1 MLYNTAKKIYQ
12 SKVFPRSEETGAIFY
27 YSRGDFPGLQ
37 SRAYPFRSSK
47 GHTLSGYLYFRE
59 GYRPDRLVVFD
70 HGIGSGHRG
79 YMKEINL
86 LTEHGFRVFAYDHTG
101 CMESG
106 GETTGGLCHSL
117 VDLDDALSTLK
128 QDEEFRS
135 LDLSVMG
142 HSWGAFST
150 LNIAAFHPEISHL
163 VAISGFRSFDAMI
176 RQSFGGILKKTGE
189 RIYREEAALNPR
201 YSSSDAV
208 GVLKNTSAK
217 ALILHSKDDPVVS
230 YKTHFASMRDALADR
245 ENITF
250 YSMDGKRHNP
260 NYTEDAVAYKDAF
273 FKTYRKALKKKQL
286 TTDAE
291 KTAFRNRFDWE
302 RMTSQDEK
310 VWKVIFDFL
319 DK

>member
-1 MLYNTAKKIYQ
+1 MFYSTVKKVYQ
-12 SKVFPRSEETGAIFY
+12 SKVFPRADENGAVFY
-27 YSRGDFPGLQ
+27 YSQEDFPGLQ
-37 SRAYPFRSSK
+37 RQAYPFRSSK

-59 GYRPDRLVVFD
+59 GYRADRLIVFD

-79 YMKEINL
+79 YLKEIDL

-117 VDLDDALSTLK
+117 VDLDDALSALK
-128 QDEEFRS
+128 RDEAFRP
-135 LDLSVMG
+135 LDISVMG

-163 VAISGFRSFDAMI
+163 VAISGFRSFAAMI
-176 RQSFGGILKKTGE
+176 RQVIPLKKTGE

-208 GVLKNTSAK
+208 EALKNTSAK

-230 YKTHFASMRDALADR
+230 YGKHFAAMREALSDR
-245 ENITF
+245 DTITF
-250 YSMDGKRHNP
+250 YSVDGKRHNP
-260 NYTEDAVAYKDAF
+260 NYTRDAVAYKDAF
-273 FKTYRKALKKKQL
+273 FKAYRKALKKGKL

-291 KTAFRNRFDWE
+291 KDAFRNRFDWE
-302 RMTSQDEK
+302 RMTAQDET

-319 DK
+319 DS

>member
-1 MLYNTAKKIYQ
+1 MFYNIVKKAYQ
-12 SKVFPRSEETGAIFY
+12 SKVFPRADETGAIFY
-27 YSRGDFPGLQ
+27 YAHEDFPGLQ
-37 SRAYPFRSSK
+37 RQAYPVRSSK

-59 GYRPDRLVVFD
+59 GYRADRLVIFE

-86 LTEHGFRVFAYDHTG
+86 LTEHGFRIFAYDHTG

-117 VDLDDALSTLK
+117 VDLDDAISALK
-128 QDEEFRS
+128 RDEAFRS
-135 LDLSVMG
+135 LDISVMG

-163 VAISGFRSFDAMI
+163 VAISGFRSFAAMT
-176 RQSFGGILKKTGE
+176 RQAFGGLLKKTGK

-201 YSSSDAV
+201 YSGVDAV
-208 GVLKNTSAK
+208 ETLKNTSAK
-217 ALILHSKDDPVVS
+217 ALILHSEDDPIVS
-230 YKTHFASMRDALADR
+230 YKEHFLTMREALSDR

-250 YSMDGKRHNP
+250 YSVDGKRHNP
-260 NYTEDAVAYKDAF
+260 NYTCDAVAYKDAF
-273 FKTYRKALKKKQL
+273 FKTYQKALKKGKL

-291 KTAFRNRFDWE
+291 RTAFRNRFDWE
-302 RMTSQDEK
+302 RMTAQDET
-310 VWKVIFDFL
+310 VWKIIFDFL
-319 DK
+319 DT